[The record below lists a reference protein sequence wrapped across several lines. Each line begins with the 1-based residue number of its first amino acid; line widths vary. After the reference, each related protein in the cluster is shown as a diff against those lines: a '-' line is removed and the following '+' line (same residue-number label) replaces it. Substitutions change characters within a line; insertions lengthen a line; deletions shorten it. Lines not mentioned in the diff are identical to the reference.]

1 MTTKEFKEYVKM
13 RKALNTEEIHRFM
26 DAMSTEARRITF
38 LLNTAYRTKY
48 VGCFPNCLVIKCR
61 RPFGYFLRFMRI
73 LERILLLGRTYLLMP
88 VVIFK
93 IMAG

>member
-26 DAMSTEARRITF
+26 DPMSNEAIRHTVH
-38 LLNTAYRTKY
+38 RTKY